1 MAKGKK
7 TLIKEI
13 KKLNNNEILINGK
26 EYILLEDVADV
37 ESATT
42 MKISSNGNRILRF
55 EDENKKVR
63 IDVKR
68 DIDIIKVTI
77 TNTDRAS
84 KYKKSKDKSFITNQ
98 DSKKVIDT
106 VSSFSDARK
115 ILQSYTDKKG
125 DNYDVLSG
133 KNTFYFYEEIK

>member
-7 TLIKEI
+7 TVIKEI
-13 KKLNNNEILINGK
+13 KKLSNDEISINGK
-26 EYILLEDVADV
+26 EYILLEEVADV
-37 ESATT
+37 ESAIA

-55 EDENKKVR
+55 EDEKKTVR

-77 TNTDRAS
+77 TDSQRAS
-84 KYKKSKDKSFITNQ
+84 KYKKSRDKNFITQQ
-98 DSKKVIDT
+98 DSKKVIT
-106 VSSFSDARK
+106 TASSFSNARK
-115 ILQSYTDKKG
+115 IVTSYTDKKG

-133 KNTFYFYEEIK
+133 KNTFYFFEEVK

>member
-7 TLIKEI
+7 TVIKEI
-13 KKLNNNEILINGK
+13 KKLGNDEISINGK
-26 EYILLEDVADV
+26 EYILLEEVADV
-37 ESATT
+37 ESAIA

-55 EDENKKVR
+55 EDEKKTVR

-77 TNTDRAS
+77 TDSQRAS
-84 KYKKSKDKSFITNQ
+84 KYKKSRDKNFITQQ
-98 DSKKVIDT
+98 DSKKVIT
-106 VSSFSDARK
+106 TASSFSNARK
-115 ILQSYTDKKG
+115 IVTSYTDKKG

-133 KNTFYFYEEIK
+133 KNTFYFFEEVK